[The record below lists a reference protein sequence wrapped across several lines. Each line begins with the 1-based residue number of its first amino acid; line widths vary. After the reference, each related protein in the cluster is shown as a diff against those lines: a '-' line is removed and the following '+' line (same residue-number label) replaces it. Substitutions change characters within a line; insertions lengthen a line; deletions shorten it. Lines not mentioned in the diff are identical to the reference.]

1 MSKAPV
7 RDSDNNAM
15 VGELKQE
22 LENNTIIDKLQNEIG
37 ELENNGSK
45 LQKDNNKVKKDFDEY
60 NVRYPENVDS

>member
-15 VGELKQE
+15 VEEPKRG

-60 NVRYPENVDS
+60 EVRHPENVDS

>member
-37 ELENNGSK
+37 ELENNGC
-45 LQKDNNKVKKDFDEY
+45 
-60 NVRYPENVDS
+60 